1 MQIRHVLRHAPATG
15 ALAASV
21 ALTCV
26 GPALAAGG
34 SDSVT
39 IQPDPVSPGEEFSVF
54 DGGRCPG
61 GTGEATF
68 DGAGIPKMKLSMLS
82 NQVGGTGTV
91 PKATKPGTYTVT
103 ITCGGGGGGGG
114 HDGSGSWEGGTHKPP
129 KGQQDGVVPKGQ
141 QDGAVPKEQ
150 RDGLPPDASGAPDG
164 SEGGAGAYGRQEAP
178 GGALPGDGT
187 ELPGDGAGD
196 LGMPL
201 PGDGG
206 AGTEPPGF
214 GTGADGGLPGT
225 GAESLPGEPQAP
237 APGSPTVQAGPTGAV
252 QRTSAAE
259 SGRKVQLT
267 GTMRVVARHQ
277 GMPKGGSKTGAG
289 GATGTGVATTA
300 VGGTLLA
307 GAVGWGLAAFR
318 RHGTRGT
325 GRR

>member
-15 ALAASV
+15 ALAASM
-21 ALTCV
+21 ALTCA

-34 SDSVT
+34 TDSVI

-61 GTGEATF
+61 GGGEATF

-91 PKATKPGTYTVT
+91 PKATEPGTYTVT
-103 ITCGGGGGGGG
+103 ITCGGGGG
-114 HDGSGSWEGGTHKPP
+114 HDGSGSWGGGTHKPP
-129 KGQQDGVVPKGQ
+129 KEQQDGVVPKGQ
-141 QDGAVPKEQ
+141 QDV
-150 RDGLPPDASGAPDG
+150 LPPDASGTPDG

-187 ELPGDGAGD
+187 ELPDDGAGD

-206 AGTEPPGF
+206 AGAEPPGF

-225 GAESLPGEPQAP
+225 GTESLPGERQAP

-252 QRTSAAE
+252 QRTVAAE
-259 SGRKVQLT
+259 SGRKVKLT
-267 GTMRVVARHQ
+267 GTMKVVAGHQ

-289 GATGTGVATTA
+289 GATGTGVGAA
-300 VGGTLLA
+300 AMGGTLLA
-307 GAVGWGLAAFR
+307 GAVGWGLATAR
-318 RHGTRGT
+318 RHGTRRA